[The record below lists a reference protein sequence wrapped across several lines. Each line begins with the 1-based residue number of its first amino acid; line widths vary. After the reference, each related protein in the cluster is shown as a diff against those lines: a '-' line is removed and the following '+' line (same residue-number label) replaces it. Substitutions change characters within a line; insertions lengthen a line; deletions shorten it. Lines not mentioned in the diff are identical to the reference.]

1 MLLQVLDDGR
11 MTDGQGRT
19 VDFKNTVIVMTSNL
33 GASEIQQMAGSSHEE
48 IKDAV
53 MAQVKAHFRPEFINR
68 IDEIVVFNAL
78 DNEAI
83 RRIAKIQIDK
93 LAARVEAQD
102 LHLEVTDAALSAVAR
117 AGFDP
122 LYGARPL
129 KRAVQEYIENRV
141 ARMLLEGKC
150 MPKDAIVVD
159 ADENGNFSFST
170 RKPN

>member
-1 MLLQVLDDGR
+1 MSRGAQQRALFAALDVRFDQCYRLGYVKIQSDGLDAFR
-11 MTDGQGRT
+11 AGIRKRVRG
-19 VDFKNTVIVMTSNL
+19 TSS
-33 GASEIQQMAGSSHEE
+33 G
-48 IKDAV
+48 
-53 MAQVKAHFRPEFINR
+53 AQVKAHFRPEFINR